1 MDIKKSRWITLLL
14 QIIIGSA
21 TCFSYIIT
29 VFIGPLG
36 EKFGWAAGTILFAFT
51 LSMWVGTPANI
62 IGGWLRDKFGCKKS
76 IVASGLLYG
85 LTLVLSG
92 LVSNVWIFVILQGIV
107 APLCMFICYIAALA
121 NLGVL
126 FPDKRGSITGL
137 YVGGYSLGSAALAP
151 IAAWFIAH
159 FSVGPAI
166 VIEGIIYGV
175 MVIVCGLFII
185 DPSQEELNEQLSETT
200 YDETADAHVKPVKA
214 KALEIGPQVPWR
226 KMLVSPAFYLIE
238 ISFVFVGIAG
248 FVVMS
253 NGAMIAEAA
262 IGASPAFSAWVV
274 TIINLAVGVGGF
286 VFGFIAD
293 RISCSSALI
302 LLALINVA
310 ACLLFAICGMNNV
323 PVFLITVI
331 CLGFGCGG
339 SGCLLPVI
347 TMDTFGEKYFGVNMG
362 LASIQ
367 TIIATLVGPQ
377 LTVRFDIFS
386 VFLISGICSLI
397 GLFVLFATKKS
408 IRKLCRTW
416 VNEEDTIPVDNTVPT
431 ES

>member
-1 MDIKKSRWITLLL
+1 MNIRKSRWVTLIL

-36 EKFGWAAGTILFAFT
+36 DKFGWAAGTILFAFT
-51 LSMWVGTPANI
+51 LSMWVGTPANF

-76 IVASGLLYG
+76 IVGGGIIYG
-85 LTLVLSG
+85 LALILSG
-92 LVSNVWIFVILQGIV
+92 VVSNVWVFVILQGIV
-107 APLCMFICYIAALA
+107 APLSMFICYIAALA

-126 FPDKRGSITGL
+126 FPDRRGAITGL

-159 FSVGPAI
+159 FPVGTAI
-166 VIEGIIYGV
+166 VIEGVIYGII
-175 MVIVCGLFII
+175 VIVCGLFII
-185 DPSQEELNEQLSETT
+185 DPTHEEVSKQIATEIPTKNGHDKISSKTANSLET
-200 YDETADAHVKPVKA
+200 
-214 KALEIGPQVPWR
+214 GPQVPWQ
-226 KMLVSPAFYLIE
+226 KVLTCPAYYLIE
-238 ISFVFVGIAG
+238 LSFIFVGIAG

-262 IGASPAFSAWVV
+262 IDASPAFSAWVV

-286 VFGFIAD
+286 IFGYVAD
-293 RISCSSALI
+293 KITCTSALMI
-302 LLALINVA
+302 LAIINVA
-310 ACLLFAICGMNNV
+310 SCLLFVICGMNNV
-323 PVFLITVI
+323 PAFLITVI
-331 CLGFGCGG
+331 FLGIGCGG

-347 TMDTFGEKYFGVNMG
+347 TMDTFGEKFFGINMG

-386 VFLISGICSLI
+386 VFFISGICSLI
-397 GLFVLFATKKS
+397 GLFVLFITKKS
-408 IRKLCRTW
+408 IQKLCRTW
-416 VNEEDTIPVDNTVPT
+416 VNEKDNIIGVDTSVIN
-431 ES
+431 